1 MEKLVQQ
8 TYQIL
13 SRVARATWWS
23 KDWLI
28 KLLSLGLGIFLWY
41 FVAGADQV
49 DSTITMPI
57 ELVNLPTSLVIA
69 NPSFK
74 QEIEVSLRGPRS
86 LVQGARDQH
95 LSRRVDLSKAQ
106 PGPFTIQNSGDTINL
121 PRGLSLV
128 RLQPT
133 NIVLQLDRL
142 SQKNLPIHPVSE
154 GVLAPGYALR
164 HVTLSP
170 DNIRVSGP
178 KTLLDGINTLQT
190 RAIDINGL
198 RDTTTKQVPVT
209 IPPELLELIGETVV
223 SATIE
228 IGLHMQQLRLDH
240 INIETIPPD
249 AASHIHPKTVNVEV
263 LLPAKLLLGKG
274 KPSQLLRAVVTVPDN
289 GSTGTLPVT
298 IQATGSDKESKEIK
312 VLEVNPAHVQVA
324 PAAPPPAATTEGGAK
339 KAADAESDKTKAPT
353 EQDGAGKKSPT
364 TNKEKKSAR

>member
-8 TYQIL
+8 TYQLL

-57 ELVNLPTSLVIA
+57 ELVNLPTDLVIA

-95 LSRRVDLSKAQ
+95 LSRRVDLSKVQ
-106 PGPFTIQNSGDTINL
+106 PGPFTIQNTSDTINL

-142 SQKNLPIHPVSE
+142 SQKNLPIHPVTE
-154 GVLAPGYALR
+154 GVLTPGYALR
-164 HVTLSP
+164 HITLSP

-178 KTLLDGINTLQT
+178 KTLLDSIATLQT
-190 RAIDINGL
+190 KAIDINGL
-198 RDTTTKQVPVT
+198 RDTATKQVPVT

-223 SATIE
+223 GATIE
-228 IGLHMQQLRLDH
+228 IGLHMQQLRLE
-240 INIETIPPD
+240 NISVETVPPE
-249 AASHIHPKTVNVEV
+249 AASRILPKTVSVEA
-263 LLPAKLLLGKG
+263 LLPVKLLLGKN
-274 KPSQLLRAVVTVPDN
+274 KPSQLLRAVVIVPDN
-289 GSTGTLPVT
+289 GEAKTLPVT
-298 IQATGSDKESKEIK
+298 VQTTGTDKESREIK
-312 VLEVNPAHVQVA
+312 ILEVSPAQVQLAPPA
-324 PAAPPPAATTEGGAK
+324 PAPTPPTEAGAK
-339 KAADAESDKTKAPT
+339 KAAAAEPETPAKKPPPTTK
-353 EQDGAGKKSPT
+353 DKKSD
-364 TNKEKKSAR
+364 R